1 MFERFTEPARQV
13 MVLAQQEARRL
24 GRDHIGSEH
33 ILLGVVRQQ
42 QGVGAQVLRA
52 YGITD
57 DRLGT
62 RLGETPWI
70 GQMIAGRSLAF
81 TARAQ
86 RALELAAVEAHAHG
100 SEMISTHDLL
110 LGLLREID
118 GGAVRVLFELGADPR
133 AIAEQV
139 LAELSAAPEEEWPA
153 SMQQLADF
161 RDRRTA
167 APRTARVSRD
177 ERRVHLEQAISTAQD
192 AYRRATTDR
201 QRTLARERIELL
213 ESTRQLL

>member
-1 MFERFTEPARQV
+1 MFERFSERARQV
-13 MVLAQQEARRL
+13 MVLAQEEARRF
-24 GRDHIGSEH
+24 GHDQIGSEH
-33 ILLGVVRQQ
+33 ILLGVVREQ
-42 QGVGAQVLRA
+42 QGVGARVLGA
-52 YGITD
+52 HGITD

-70 GQMIAGRSLAF
+70 GRMVAGRSLAV

-86 RALELAAVEAHAHG
+86 RALELAVVEAGAHG
-100 SEMISTHDLL
+100 SEMISTHDVL
-110 LGLLREID
+110 LGLLGVID
-118 GGAVRVLFELGADPR
+118 GGAVRVLFELGVDPR

-139 LAELSAAPEEEWPA
+139 LAELSAAPQEWPA

-161 RDRRTA
+161 RNRGTA
-167 APRTARVSRD
+167 TPTRVRVSRD
-177 ERRVHLEQAISTAQD
+177 ERRMHLEQAITTAQE
-192 AYRRATTDR
+192 AYRRATSDR